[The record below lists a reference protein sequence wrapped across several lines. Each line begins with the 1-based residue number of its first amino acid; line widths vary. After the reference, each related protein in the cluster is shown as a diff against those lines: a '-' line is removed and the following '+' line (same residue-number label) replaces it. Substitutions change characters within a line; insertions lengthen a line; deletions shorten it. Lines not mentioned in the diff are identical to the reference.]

1 MDNLQESLTTIKKL
15 FDTLSQDY
23 KKSED
28 IFDDL
33 KTWYGFHGC
42 PYDKPDCNENDRIHL
57 IDVNQ
62 GMLGMLTS
70 VVSDLF
76 IKDSFKFFFHLFKK
90 LVTLLFLIMKLGQG

>member
-23 KKSED
+23 KQNED

-33 KTWYGFHGC
+33 KTWYGYHGC
-42 PYDKPDCNENDRIHL
+42 PDGVKDCDENDRIHL
-57 IDVNQ
+57 IDANE

-76 IKDSFKFFFHLFKK
+76 IKDSFKFVFLKTDFLKK
-90 LVTLLFLIMKLGQG
+90 FITI